1 MGGGDCM
8 SMKSK
13 LLVLMGAAA
22 AGVLAHKYVTDHK
35 AELDR
40 FIDEYGEIL
49 EQDYQEEALTEPEA

>member
-1 MGGGDCM
+1 M

-13 LLVLMGAAA
+13 LLVVMGAAA